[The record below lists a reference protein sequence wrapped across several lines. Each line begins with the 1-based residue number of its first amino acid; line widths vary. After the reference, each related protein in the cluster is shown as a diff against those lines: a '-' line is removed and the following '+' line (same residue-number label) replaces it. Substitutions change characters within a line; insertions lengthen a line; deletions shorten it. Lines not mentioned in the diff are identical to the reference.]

1 MSHSSEISAELIR
14 EIKYRLYNE
23 FMPRIHLC
31 LDQLTDEQ
39 VWWRPNE
46 TSNSVGN
53 LVLHLAGNVRQWI
66 IAGLGDKPDVRKR
79 QLEFDERKPLPKDD
93 LEELLNSVLAECEPV
108 LNAIGPDDLLKRKPV
123 QVFEESV
130 ITILIHVTEHFS
142 YHTGQIAWITK
153 MMTDSDLGFYK
164 EMDLG

>member
-1 MSHSSEISAELIR
+1 
-14 EIKYRLYNE
+14 
-23 FMPRIHLC
+23 
-31 LDQLTDEQ
+31 
-39 VWWRPNE
+39 
-46 TSNSVGN
+46 
-53 LVLHLAGNVRQWI
+53 
-66 IAGLGDKPDVRKR
+66 
-79 QLEFDERKPLPKDD
+79 LPKDD